1 MFHPTFHTEI
11 CDLLGIRYPIL
22 QGAMQGA
29 GGPRLVAA
37 TSEAGGL
44 GILPTFGGTE
54 EALRADIEAA
64 RGLTDKPVAVNITPM
79 GKAFTESRARICVEM
94 EVPIVTTGRA
104 DPGEDA
110 VGTMKDAGI
119 KVIPVIP
126 SVRHALR
133 VQAEGVDAVIASGSE
148 AGGHVGGVSTLALV
162 PQVVDA
168 VDIPVLAAGGIGDG
182 RGFLA
187 MLALGAVGVQLG
199 TALIATEEADVS
211 DWYQNAILEMQAT
224 DTIVTTALT
233 GATVRCIATP
243 EIRAYEEARLSG
255 APKEELQ
262 RLRQITRQ
270 NHGYSDKADKNERR
284 QGAAGQVAGMITRI
298 RPTAEIIEEMIRDA
312 AALSSGLAELAQ
324 ASAPG
329 AGRAAE

>member
-1 MFHPTFHTEI
+1 MFHTEI

-64 RGLTDKPVAVNITPM
+64 RALTDKPVAVNITPM
-79 GKAFTESRARICVEM
+79 GRAFTESRARICVEM

-104 DPGEDA
+104 DPGQDA
-110 VGTMKDAGI
+110 VGIMKEAGI
-119 KVIPVIP
+119 TVVPVIP
-126 SVRHALR
+126 SVEHALR
-133 VQAEGVDAVIASGSE
+133 VQDEGVDAVIASGSE
-148 AGGHVGGVSTLALV
+148 AGGHVGTVATLTLV

-199 TALIATEEADVS
+199 TVLIATEEAAVN
-211 DWYQNAILEMQAT
+211 DWYRNTILEMKAT
-224 DTIVTTALT
+224 DTIVSKVLT

-255 APKEELQ
+255 ASKEELQ
-262 RLRQITRQ
+262 RLRQVARQ
-270 NHGYSDKADKNERR
+270 NYGHSDKQEKGRR
-284 QGAAGQVAGMITRI
+284 DQGTAGQVAGMITRI
-298 RPTAEIIEEMIRDA
+298 RPTAEIIEAMIQDA
-312 AALSSGLAELAQ
+312 AVLSADLAGLAR
-324 ASAPG
+324 ASAM
-329 AGRAAE
+329 AAE